1 MSPVIEAFA
10 RPDAAATF
18 VAFGGAGALVVTRLA
33 SVFSACGIGFSDL
46 SHEYRHKWPAAAPSR
61 RALMTEVM
69 ERARGDMFAEGV
81 DLADCKLHWQ
91 IAQDGLAD
99 EGVLEVAG
107 SAIPETLVARDGS
120 SLQLKVVKEIQHLS
134 FAPVGNET
142 AHDASSRGHR
152 RTLLGVGDWRELP
165 LYRLEEQAPGA
176 SGPAIVEEAY
186 FTGFVD
192 AGWSFM
198 VSANSDVVLK
208 KI

>member
-1 MSPVIEAFA
+1 MIIP
-10 RPDAAATF
+10 
-18 VAFGGAGALVVTRLA
+18 RLA

-91 IAQDGLAD
+91 IAQDGLAV

-107 SAIPETLVARDGS
+107 SAIPEALVARDGP

-142 AHDASSRGHR
+142 AHDASSSGHR

-165 LYRLEEQAPGA
+165 LYWLEEQAPGASA

-198 VSANSDVVLK
+198 VSANGDVVLQ